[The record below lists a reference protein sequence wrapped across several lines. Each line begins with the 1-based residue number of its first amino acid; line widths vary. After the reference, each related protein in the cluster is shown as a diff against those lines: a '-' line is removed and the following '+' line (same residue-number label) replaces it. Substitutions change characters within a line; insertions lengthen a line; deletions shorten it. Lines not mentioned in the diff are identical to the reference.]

1 MQRQSAEFGL
11 DENGLALLLGELDHQ
26 IRIWLPLIEAVV
38 KQPHSTSVED
48 YLAKLMARITGLYS
62 FCEFASHYSRRLGL
76 TQLLQQTMRP
86 YCANGA
92 QVVAVGPDVE
102 LEPHLALALHLVFH
116 ELAANA
122 NKYGALSSPLGCVK
136 IDWNIRHVPG
146 APRQLGI
153 VWIEHGGPE
162 VKHPRHCGFGSRLI
176 KTVLDGYGRV
186 RLDLD
191 STGLACFMLV
201 DLDRPDARLAE
212 PARTS
217 RRCGSKEHSHATR
230 H

>member
-1 MQRQSAEFGL
+1 MR
-11 DENGLALLLGELDHQ
+11 
-26 IRIWLPLIEAVV
+26 
-38 KQPHSTSVED
+38 PHS
-48 YLAKLMARITGLYS
+48 
-62 FCEFASHYSRRLGL
+62 
-76 TQLLQQTMRP
+76 
-86 YCANGA
+86 ANGA
-92 QVVAVGPDVE
+92 QVLAAGPDVE

-153 VWIEHGGPE
+153 VWMEHGGPE

-186 RLDLD
+186 GLDLN

-201 DLDRPDARLAE
+201 DLDRSDARLPE

-217 RRCGSKEHSHATR
+217 RRCSSKEHSHATR